1 MAAIQQDDFAR
12 YREHGFFVVK
22 KLISDSEIPG
32 LQQRLDDIMDGKVRY
47 PDMEFQADTSTG
59 NYDDVKH
66 GRTDWLGPSRNY
78 RKIKG
83 FEVDPMFREVFTS
96 EPIKKAAAEFIGPR
110 VSVMR
115 AMMMNKPAHAGTHL
129 PWHQDVSSDWPMTG
143 MPTFTVWIALDEA
156 TKASGCLE
164 VAVGSHKH
172 GRIGN
177 GHYLKPETE
186 DIYAPESKRA
196 FLEISAG
203 DAIVFDCAL
212 LHRSAVNTG
221 DQPRRGMTLCLLDAD
236 IRNTRTGKTY
246 PILFDGN

>member
-1 MAAIQQDDFAR
+1 MAQTTREDFAR
-12 YREHGFFVVK
+12 YRDDGFFVIR
-22 KLISDSEIPG
+22 KLISDSEIPN

-47 PDMEFQADTSTG
+47 EDMEFQADTSSG
-59 NYDDVKH
+59 NYEDVNH
-66 GRTDWLGPSRNY
+66 GRTDWVGPSRNY

-83 FEVDPMFREVFTS
+83 FEVDPLFRKIFTS
-96 EPIKKAAAEFIGPR
+96 DPIKDAASEFIGPR

-115 AMMMNKPAHAGTHL
+115 AMMMNKPANAGTHL

-172 GRIGN
+172 GRIGK
-177 GHYLKPETE
+177 GHYLEPSVEET
-186 DIYAPESKRA
+186 YAPPSKRS
-196 FLEISAG
+196 FVEISAG

-212 LHRSAVNTG
+212 LHRSAVNTSN
-221 DQPRRGMTLCLLDAD
+221 QPRRGMTLCLLDAD
-236 IRNTRTGKTY
+236 IRNTRTGKAY